1 MDNVPAHPVASR
13 ADWLAARKRL
23 LAHEKEFTR
32 TRDRLAEE
40 RRALPWVKV
49 DTDYTFDTAEGPQ
62 SLAAL
67 FGSNSQLFVYHFML
81 GPGDAEGC
89 PGCSFMADHLEAT
102 RVHLEHLRHVVVLAS
117 RAPLDDIRRYQQRM
131 GWDLRWVSAAGSSFN
146 RDFGVEFTPEEIA
159 SGEVDYNYGKIKPWG
174 PDAHGLSV
182 FFRDAQG
189 GVFHTYSSYA
199 RGNEDL
205 IATLMALDLTPLGR
219 NEKGVDGQ
227 PMFWVKRHDEYTDTP
242 KPAHT
247 CCG

>member
-49 DTDYTFDTAEGPQ
+49 DTDYTFDTPEGPK

-67 FGSNSQLFVYHFML
+67 FGSSSQLFVYHFML
-81 GPGDAEGC
+81 APGDAEGC
-89 PGCSFMADHLEAT
+89 VGCSFLADHIAAA
-102 RVHLEHLRHVVVLAS
+102 RVHLEHHDVTVALVS

-131 GWDLRWVSAAGSSFN
+131 GWDLCWVSSAGTTFN
-146 RDFGVEFTPEEIA
+146 HDFGVEFTPEELA

-174 PDAHGLSV
+174 PDAHGIST
-182 FFRDAQG
+182 FFRNAAG
-189 GVFHTYSSYA
+189 EVFHTYSSYA

-205 IATLMALDLTPLGR
+205 LTTYMVLDLMPLGR
-219 NEKGVDGQ
+219 NETSADGH
-227 PMFWVKRHDEYTDTP
+227 PMDWVKRHDEYAETP
-242 KPAHT
+242 KPAYA

>member
-49 DTDYTFDTAEGPQ
+49 DTDYTFETPEGPT
-62 SLAAL
+62 SLADL

-89 PGCSFMADHLEAT
+89 VGCSFIADHLVGT
-102 RVHLEHLRHVVVLAS
+102 RMHLEHHDVSVVLVS

-131 GWDLRWVSAAGSSFN
+131 GWDLRWVSSAGTSFN
-146 RDFGVEFTPEEIA
+146 HDYGVGFTPDEVA
-159 SGEVDYNYGKIKPWG
+159 SGEVAYNYGKVKSWG
-174 PDAHGLSV
+174 PDAPGVST
-182 FFRDAQG
+182 FYRNAQG
-189 GVFHTYSSYA
+189 EVFHTYSSYA
-199 RGNEDL
+199 RGGEDL
-205 IATLMALDLTPLGR
+205 LTTYMVLDMMPLGR
-219 NEKGVDGQ
+219 NETGADGK
-227 PMFWVKRHDEYTDTP
+227 MTDWLRRHDAYPDAV
-242 KPAHT
+242 KPASS

>member
-13 ADWLAARKRL
+13 EDWLAARKRL

-49 DTDYTFDTAEGPQ
+49 DTDYTFDTPDGPK
-62 SLAAL
+62 SLSAL
-67 FGSNSQLFVYHFML
+67 FGDNRQLFVYHFML

-89 PGCSFMADHLEAT
+89 VGCSFMADHIAAT
-102 RVHLEHLRHVVVLAS
+102 RVHLEHHDVTVAMVS

-131 GWDLRWVSAAGSSFN
+131 GWDLTWVSSAGNTFN
-146 RDFGVEFTPEEIA
+146 HDFGVGFTPEEVA

-174 PDAHGLSV
+174 QDAHGLSA
-182 FFRDAQG
+182 FFRDTNGQ
-189 GVFHTYSSYA
+189 VFHTYSSYA

-205 IATLMALDLTPLGR
+205 IGTLMLLDLMPLGR
-219 NEKGVDGQ
+219 NEKDSGGE
-227 PMFWVKRHDEYTDTP
+227 PMFWVKRHDDYADAP

-247 CCG
+247 CCS

>member
-49 DTDYTFDTAEGPQ
+49 DTDYTFETPEGPK
-62 SLAAL
+62 SLADL

-89 PGCSFMADHLEAT
+89 VGCSFIADHLVGT
-102 RVHLEHLRHVVVLAS
+102 RVHLEHHDVSVVLVS

-159 SGEVDYNYGKIKPWG
+159 SGEGDYNYGKIKPWG
-174 PDAHGLSV
+174 PDAHGASA
-182 FFRDAQG
+182 FFRNAQG
-189 GVFHTYSSYA
+189 EVFHTYSSYA

-205 IATLMALDLTPLGR
+205 LTTYMVLDMMPLGR
-219 NEKGVDGQ
+219 NETGPDGA
-227 PMFWVKRHDEYTDTP
+227 MTDWLRRHDAYPDTP
-242 KPAHT
+242 VPAAR